1 MLPANILLCWLAN
14 RLVRDSEERPA
25 GVKPALSPW
34 QGDRLSLHHGRVLVC
49 RIVNEQEHRE
59 RLELSSPHYGCGILA
74 AGRPVQS
81 TTSVGPEG
89 LEPSPG
95 GLRVRCAATSTL
107 IPCSP
112 FCTRRE
118 WARRESN
125 PQSDPYKRPAL
136 TVKLRAVE
144 RRVGPKGLE
153 PSPTGLKVRRAAITP
168 RPQNVGRAYPFQ
180 SCLIHACAPRSS
192 GSPGSRTQ
200 HYAVISRVRATGPRL
215 PFANVVIRQVGTAGL
230 EPALSCSQGT
240 RAAAALHPVNPVRTG
255 GFEPP
260 ISWSPTR
267 RDARLRYVLSQVARA
282 GVEPASTP

>member
-1 MLPANILLCWLAN
+1 M
-14 RLVRDSEERPA
+14 
-25 GVKPALSPW
+25 
-34 QGDRLSLHHGRVLVC
+34 
-49 RIVNEQEHRE
+49 
-59 RLELSSPHYGCGILA
+59 
-74 AGRPVQS
+74 
-81 TTSVGPEG
+81 
-89 LEPSPG
+89 
-95 GLRVRCAATSTL
+95 
-107 IPCSP
+107 
-112 FCTRRE
+112 
-118 WARRESN
+118 
-125 PQSDPYKRPAL
+125 
-136 TVKLRAVE
+136 
-144 RRVGPKGLE
+144 GPKGLE

-282 GVEPASTP
+282 GVEPASTPTMLRTVPEGRDPVPIDERAIKRRAPSTQSKQGLARRFHVVDWAVLESASTAFQAAAKPSQLPVQQKSPM